1 LKRRKNAFSR
11 NVARNTRKKD
21 SIAKN
26 VRKSNMKASSD
37 RHIVFSTLHT
47 SLAQDDRFEGY
58 CLIIDKQEYSLD
70 RHGYSLFRKNI
81 KSIDF
86 VTLLSSKTPDLEI
99 VRLINND
106 NFLVVNIH
114 LAIEL
119 KELIAGASAM
129 FELNTCIHKGIRRKA
144 LHA

>member
-1 LKRRKNAFSR
+1 
-11 NVARNTRKKD
+11 
-21 SIAKN
+21 
-26 VRKSNMKASSD
+26 
-37 RHIVFSTLHT
+37 
-47 SLAQDDRFEGY
+47 
-58 CLIIDKQEYSLD
+58 
-70 RHGYSLFRKNI
+70 
-81 KSIDF
+81 
-86 VTLLSSKTPDLEI
+86 LSSKTPDLEI

-119 KELIAGASAM
+119 KELISGASAM